1 MDLDLSSLFTLSV
14 VKNNLL
20 TQILLPKKAS
30 KYCESIEYFCEW
42 EVFRASHSL
51 LKRPFMLGV

>member
-1 MDLDLSSLFTLSV
+1 MHEPQRPIRLSGVKGRKRVLGLDLSSLLTLSV

-30 KYCESIEYFCEW
+30 KYCESMEYFC
-42 EVFRASHSL
+42 
-51 LKRPFMLGV
+51 